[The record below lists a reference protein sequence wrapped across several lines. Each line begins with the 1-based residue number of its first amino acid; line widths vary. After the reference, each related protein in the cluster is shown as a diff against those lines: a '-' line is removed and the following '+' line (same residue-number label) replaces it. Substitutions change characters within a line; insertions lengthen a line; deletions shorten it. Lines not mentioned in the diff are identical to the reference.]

1 MVTYIE
7 LFAFARS
14 SLVSSSLSSILLIEG
29 SYSVAT
35 FIGCEKFEKQP
46 KNPGDCH
53 TSVRTGS
60 Q

>member
-1 MVTYIE
+1 MDCAFSSYGDCFTADTQNGSE
-7 LFAFARS
+7 LFC
-14 SLVSSSLSSILLIEG
+14 G

-35 FIGCEKFEKQP
+35 FIRCEKFGKQL
-46 KNPGDCH
+46 KNPVDCH